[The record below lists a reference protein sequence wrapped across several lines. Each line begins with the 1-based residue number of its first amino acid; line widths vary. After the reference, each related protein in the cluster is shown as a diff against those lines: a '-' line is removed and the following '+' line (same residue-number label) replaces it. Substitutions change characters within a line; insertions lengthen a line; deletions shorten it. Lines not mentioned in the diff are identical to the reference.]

1 MKTRRIRRKPLRLLL
16 LLLLIV
22 VAAAIVL
29 SLPVHDNFRRSV
41 RSCQALQKEV
51 SSLHLAVPDEEL
63 LPGAATYELLLD
75 GRSLLSKASGYS
87 IEGLCPLENATLRFI
102 LSGHTDDEAA
112 SLSGTETETYQ
123 DVPIYITE
131 NQWDALC
138 VWNLS
143 FRCGDSVYTLSLYDE
158 TGLSA
163 DAQAEYRQQLFTIC
177 HDIIDRLPA
186 SS

>member
-22 VAAAIVL
+22 VAAAITL

-51 SSLHLAVPDEEL
+51 SSLRLSVPDEEL
-63 LPGAATYELLLD
+63 LPGATTYELLLD
-75 GRSLLSKASGYS
+75 GRFLLSKVTGYS
-87 IEGLCPLENATLRFI
+87 IEGVCSLENATLRFI

-112 SLSGTETETYQ
+112 SLSGAEAETYQ
-123 DVPIYITE
+123 DVPIYVTE
-131 NQWDALC
+131 NQWDALY

-143 FRCGDSVYTLSLYDE
+143 FRCDDNVYTLSLYDE

-163 DAQAEYRQQLFTIC
+163 DAQAEYRQQLFTVC
-177 HDIIDRLPA
+177 HDIIHRLPA
-186 SS
+186 AP

>member
-1 MKTRRIRRKPLRLLL
+1 MKTCRIRRKPLRLLL

-22 VAAAIVL
+22 VAAAIAL

-51 SSLHLAVPDEEL
+51 SSLHLAVPAEEL
-63 LPGAATYELLLD
+63 LPGDATYELLLD
-75 GRSLLSKASGYS
+75 GRSLLSKATGYS
-87 IEGLCPLENATLRFI
+87 IERLCPLENATLRFI
-102 LSGHTDDEAA
+102 LSGHTDDETT
-112 SLSGTETETYQ
+112 SLSGTEAETYQ
-123 DVPIYITE
+123 DVSLYVTE
-131 NQWDALC
+131 NQWDALY

-143 FRCGDSVYTLSLYDE
+143 FRCGDSVYTLTLYDE

-163 DAQAEYRQQLFTIC
+163 DVRFEWQQQLFTIC

-186 SS
+186 AS